1 MSKDDAQR
9 MQVRC
14 AVYTRKSTEE
24 GLERDFNS
32 LDAQRESAEAYITSQ
47 KANGWLCLPDRYD
60 DGGYTGGNM
69 DRPALQ
75 RLLADIRAGKV
86 DCVTVYKVDRISRSL
101 MDFARMMETFEKH
114 SVSFVSVTQHFNTA
128 TPMGRLLLNVLLS
141 FAQFEREIIAE
152 RTRDKI
158 AAARRK
164 GKWTGGTPVLG
175 YDVDTLRGRRLVVNE
190 DEARRVRAIFEL
202 YLDHQALLA
211 TIAELDARG
220 WTTKR
225 WTTSKGEERG
235 GKSFNKNSLF
245 KLLTNVLYVGRITYK
260 EEAYDGEHP
269 AIVDAEIFDRAQRLL
284 KRNGCTGG
292 KLVRNRFGALLKG
305 LLRCT
310 ACGCGM
316 VPTHSTRNGN
326 KRYRYYVC
334 YNAQSRGWHNCPSP
348 SIPAPEIERFVVDQ
362 IRSIGKDSRLLAEI
376 VEQSGRQKQEAIREL
391 EAEHRT
397 LGRELQRHDAALRK
411 LAGEAGQGGA
421 ATARMA
427 DLQDRIRTTERQATE
442 VRERIIALEREL
454 VDALEVASV
463 MAMFDPVWETLSPRE
478 QARILHLLIER
489 VEHDGPNGKVSI
501 TFHPTGIKT
510 LAEDLKGQEVM
521 A

>member
-1 MSKDDAQR
+1 
-9 MQVRC
+9 V
-14 AVYTRKSTEE
+14 
-24 GLERDFNS
+24 
-32 LDAQRESAEAYITSQ
+32 
-47 KANGWLCLPDRYD
+47 
-60 DGGYTGGNM
+60 
-69 DRPALQ
+69 
-75 RLLADIRAGKV
+75 
-86 DCVTVYKVDRISRSL
+86 
-101 MDFARMMETFEKH
+101 
-114 SVSFVSVTQHFNTA
+114 
-128 TPMGRLLLNVLLS
+128 
-141 FAQFEREIIAE
+141 
-152 RTRDKI
+152 
-158 AAARRK
+158 
-164 GKWTGGTPVLG
+164 
-175 YDVDTLRGRRLVVNE
+175 
-190 DEARRVRAIFEL
+190 

-211 TIAELDARG
+211 TVAELDARG

-235 GKSFNKNSLF
+235 GKPFNKNSLF

-269 AIVDAEIFDRAQRLL
+269 AIVDAAIFDRAQRLL

-362 IRSIGKDSRLLAEI
+362 IRSIGKDSHLLAEI
-376 VEQSGRQKQEAIREL
+376 VEQSGLQKREAIEQL

-397 LGRELQRHDAALRK
+397 LERELQRHDGALRK
-411 LAGEAGQGGA
+411 LACQDGQVM
-421 ATARMA
+421 ARMA
-427 DLQDRIRTTERQATE
+427 DLQDRIRATERQATE

-454 VDALEVASV
+454 VDAREVASV

-478 QARILHLLIER
+478 QSRVLHLLIER

-510 LAEDLKGQEVM
+510 LAEDLKDQEVM